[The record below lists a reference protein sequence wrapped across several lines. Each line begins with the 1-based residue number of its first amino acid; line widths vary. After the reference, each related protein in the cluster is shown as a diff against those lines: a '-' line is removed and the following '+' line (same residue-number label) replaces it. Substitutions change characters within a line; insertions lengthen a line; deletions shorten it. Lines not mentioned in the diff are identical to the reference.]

1 MRAAITGAH
10 GFVGRHL
17 SEHLLA
23 QGDVVFPLDVDDRAP
38 VDVTDLDA
46 VVACVEETR
55 PDVIYH
61 LAARSHVGESW
72 NDEEGV
78 ERVNVG
84 GTANVLAAATGA
96 GVARVLVI
104 GSAEQYGRVDPGD
117 VPVTEDTELHPVSPY
132 AQSKTAAEALARR
145 AAADGLG
152 AVCVRAFGHTG
163 PGQSPRFL
171 VPALAARVAEAEV
184 AGASSITIGNVA
196 PVRDLSD
203 VRDVVRA
210 YRLLVLH
217 GATGAVYNVCSG
229 VGASVGEIATRM
241 LALATRPL
249 RLEVDQAL
257 VRPVDLPVLIGDATR
272 LVAATGWRPER
283 TLDTTLRDVLD
294 DARAQ
299 LT

>member
-1 MRAAITGAH
+1 MRAAISGAH

-17 SEHLLA
+17 AEHLRA
-23 QGDVVFPLDVDDRAP
+23 SGDTVIPLDVDGHRP
-38 VDVTDLDA
+38 VDVTDPDA
-46 VVACVEETR
+46 VVRCIEETR

-72 NDEEGV
+72 DDEAGV

-84 GTANVLAAATGA
+84 GTANVLTAAAAG
-96 GVARVLVI
+96 GVARVLVV
-104 GSAEQYGRVDPGD
+104 GSAEQYGRVDPAAL
-117 VPVTEDTELHPVSPY
+117 PVGEDTDLNPVSPY
-132 AQSKTAAEALARR
+132 ARSKTAAEALARR
-145 AAADGLG
+145 AAATGVG

-171 VPALAARVAEAEV
+171 VPALAARVAAAER
-184 AGASSITIGNVA
+184 AGAPVVTIGNTE

-217 GATGAVYNVCSG
+217 GEPGAVYNVCSG
-229 VGASVGEIATRM
+229 RGTSVGELAARIV
-241 LALATRPL
+241 ALATRRL
-249 RLEVDQAL
+249 RLEPDPSL
-257 VRPVDLPVLIGDATR
+257 FRPDDLPVLVGDPAR
-272 LVAATGWRPER
+272 LVAVTGWRPQR
-283 TLDTTLRDVLD
+283 SLDTTVRDVLD
-294 DARAQ
+294 DARRQ